1 MTQFPFHNVA
11 AFILAGGASERMRQD
26 KALLELEGVPMVL
39 CAARLALPY
48 VASIAIVAPQERYA
62 Q

>member
-11 AFILAGGASERMRQD
+11 AFILGGGASERMRQD

-39 CAARLALPY
+39 RAARLALPY
-48 VASIAIVAPQERYA
+48 AASIAIVAPQERYA